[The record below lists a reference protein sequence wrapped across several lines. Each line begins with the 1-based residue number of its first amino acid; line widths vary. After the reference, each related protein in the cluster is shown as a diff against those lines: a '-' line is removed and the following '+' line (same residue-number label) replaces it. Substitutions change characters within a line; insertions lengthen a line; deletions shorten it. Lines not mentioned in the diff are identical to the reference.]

1 MLYKGCLYKSCRVI
15 GWLWAAFLPMQ
26 PLRQRLGRA
35 VRRLRRAAGYSQEAF
50 ADHVRVHRTYMG
62 AIERGEVNVS
72 LDNIERVAAA
82 LGMTPDRLLAEAEAE
97 RGRVPEPPDP
107 GPDAVRRGSDGGAGS
122 VTPPDAPPGHDLDL
136 PDP

>member
-72 LDNIERVAAA
+72 LDNIERLAHG
-82 LGMTPDRLLAEAEAE
+82 LGLTPGDLLVRAE
-97 RGRVPEPPDP
+97 R
-107 GPDAVRRGSDGGAGS
+107 DA
-122 VTPPDAPPGHDLDL
+122 
-136 PDP
+136 